1 MYTPYTLTKMEELEK
16 ILKRNDAESTLILDV
31 LRALTV
37 FGGSLWLSELGD
49 AISRVRLGETGY
61 VFDEKAVLKA
71 LKKLSSL
78 GVVSLEEKVR
88 ASDKASGEKDFLIRL
103 VLEEA
108 RRLLLGD
115 SVINNYYSSIAKQG
129 F

>member
-1 MYTPYTLTKMEELEK
+1 
-16 ILKRNDAESTLILDV
+16 
-31 LRALTV
+31 
-37 FGGSLWLSELGD
+37 
-49 AISRVRLGETGY
+49 

-103 VLEEA
+103 VSEEA

-115 SVINNYYSSIAKQG
+115 PVINNYYSSIAKQG